1 VSRPTMTGMLA
12 VACIFAITLG
22 AEAQPA
28 RSAPK
33 HASVGLSVG
42 TVAGIATDDSEAR
55 RVFAGSMRFD
65 LTRRLAVDVELAHWG
80 TEKTDH
86 FGPGVITIAE
96 RDGTFTY
103 GHKESSTTRDTDS
116 RWETAVNLVA
126 HSTGRVSIFG
136 GGGVGFGVSRSV
148 YSSSSTG
155 CTAPSRPQVC
165 DPYTQIRNGS
175 GVSLG
180 VIGGVDVAVTE
191 RFAGFASLRAR
202 TGYLYGPH
210 HVGALAGVRF
220 RIR

>member
-1 VSRPTMTGMLA
+1 MYGPQMTGILA
-12 VACIFAITLG
+12 AACIFAHAIS
-22 AEAQPA
+22 AHAQSA
-28 RSAPK
+28 LSAPK

-42 TVAGIATDDSEAR
+42 TVAGIATDDSAAR
-55 RVFAGSMRFD
+55 RVFAGSAQFD
-65 LTRRLAVDVELAHWG
+65 VTRHLAVDVELAHWG
-80 TEKTDH
+80 YEQTSN
-86 FGPGVITIAE
+86 FGPGPITIAE

-116 RWETAVNLVA
+116 RWETAVNVIA
-126 HSTGRVSIFG
+126 HSTGRVSVFG
-136 GGGVGFGVSRSV
+136 GGGLGFGVTRSV

-180 VIGGVDVAVTE
+180 VVGGVDVAVTE
-191 RFAGFASLRAR
+191 RFVGFASLRAR

-210 HVGALAGVRF
+210 HVGAFAGVRF
-220 RIR
+220 RVR